1 MQPFKPRHGAPLDTL
16 PGNAPD
22 AGPHNPLRSAR
33 EDLLARASAT
43 YALVLSGLTPGPDVS
58 ASQMREHFTELV
70 LDPERY
76 HEVDEAD
83 NPAGLR
89 VGDQVLRDGH
99 GDTPHYVTSI
109 ICERLDD
116 TDAIL
121 VRTISTTSYG
131 GWCEIWA
138 VRRPGQVASAKDS
151 VASSVSGPPLAPTT
165 DATRKLAAI
174 TTATVTSTG
183 HEETLPHAGADAE
196 PSIRAAM
203 KWGFATFKSDDD
215 RYVAPARFP
224 SASTFIDLSEA
235 GCHVTIDI
243 ARAPNGAWASAV
255 SASDSKVAF
264 TTELAPTDACIQHP
278 TLNAA
283 LQAALRLL
291 KRQLNRHVYEL
302 VRDAAE
308 ERLSSMTRSS
318 LPIRAPAIVAQAKA
332 LARAYIAAS
341 GDLFDTSDIQL
352 LGGQAHQSQ
361 RAELLRMLNE
371 NATIPDKAATMD
383 VLLEAFYDVAGIR
396 QASPQER
403 QQLLAQWLT
412 APDGAQSLA
421 GDPAKTA
428 SMSPDDSA
436 ATAANSV
443 SGAAAVTAWVRAQ
456 LTAGQRFTNGELFA
470 VAAQAYGSPLTAGT
484 YTSRAIHDAMEAGL
498 HLAIIDARLT
508 PAGAAPDAAANL
520 ERIEQIL
527 ACLPTQTRRT
537 TDSEEF
543 DQYSTVPTLAF
554 IAAWAANL
562 RKDDIMLEPSAGTGA
577 NAIHGKMAG
586 ATVIVN
592 ELAAGRAD
600 LLNRHWPQWRQ
611 FREDGEQLHNILPAD
626 IQPSVIVMN
635 PPFSRTGGRLQG
647 ERSNKVIQAHMRQAL
662 ARLAPCGRLVAIV
675 SENFAP
681 HRPMHRKVWDEL
693 LAQSSLRAN
702 IKVPGKFYA
711 KYGVSVAV
719 RLIVLDKTGPHT
731 GRTMTM
737 DANALAPIITQ
748 LEAIRHDRPFPT
760 SAASPARSP
769 EPRGTGDPA
778 AGNAVQQR
786 STIGFSAEAGSGTR
800 PADPTGQSG
809 RPGPGADSG
818 MDRPAVA
825 NGTGGGGELPEQPG
839 TIAGGRVLP
848 ESGHA
853 DDGED
858 TGGRGSDPA
867 GRTGQQP
874 DRAPAPIAGIAVSAL
889 QAAASLSTAALSD
902 AVYEQYLPQ
911 RLAIPGAQAHPGK
924 LVQSA
929 AMAAV
934 LPPIPTYTPNLPAT
948 VVDAARLSLA
958 QLEAIVYAGQ
968 AHTRQLPNGERQ
980 GFFIGDGTG
989 VGKGREIAGIILD
1002 NLRSGRGKAVWV
1014 SEKRG
1019 LLRDAMRD
1027 YQAVGGD
1034 GATLFAQAKSRPAA
1048 AIDAVG
1054 GILFTT
1060 YSLLASGQKRKEGKQ
1075 ATLQSRLQQ
1084 LMQWLGP
1091 DFDGVIA
1098 FDESHNMANVIEK
1111 RGARGAAPPAAR
1123 ALAGLDLQRALPQAR
1138 IVYVSATGATE
1149 VANLAYAPRL
1159 GLWGDTTPFAS
1170 ASGFVKAV
1178 DAGGV
1183 AAMEL
1188 ISRDM
1193 KAMGVYIARSL
1204 SFDGVTYERLE
1215 HALLPLQVDI
1225 YNELAGAWQTV
1236 LQNVNAALESTG
1248 QGKNGHAKSAALSR
1262 FWGAHQRFFNQIIT
1276 AMQMPTVIEHARA
1289 ALDAGQ
1295 AVVMQLVNTNEAAQ
1309 ERQLADM
1316 AANDTDIEELDF
1328 TPRQCLVDY
1337 VRSGFPILQYEQYKD
1352 EAGLVRSRPATDSSG
1367 NPVISRTA
1375 EQQRDALLE
1384 TLHEIRIPDNP
1395 IDMVVNSFGPDAVA
1409 EVTGRQ
1415 RRFIQRHDDEGH
1427 LQTVEQKRPP
1437 SAALAD
1443 ADAFMADRKRILV
1456 FSDAG
1461 GTGYSFHAA
1470 QDAPNQRKRIHYL
1483 VQPGWRANKAVQ
1495 GMGRTHR
1502 ANEIH
1507 QPHYVLPTTNLE
1519 AQRRF
1524 ISSIARR
1531 LDQLGALTKGQRQT
1545 GSLGLFSADDNL
1557 ESDYARRALHILFG
1571 DMYHHRSPLS
1581 FDETVQALGLNGLID
1596 SRTGALNES
1605 KLPSMPQFLNRLL
1618 SLKTFDQNRV
1628 FREFTKTLET
1638 VVERARQD
1646 GTYDRGMETVNAD
1659 TVKKMRD
1666 ELVHTDSRTGAET
1679 RYVELALHRPTRF
1692 TPFAELPAFAS
1703 DESGPE
1709 AFMGYYRNERSGK
1722 VFALLKTGQGVNDK
1736 GVTYTRG
1743 KQYHPS
1749 GPVRYVDNVDQID
1762 AAARGRVTIQRMV
1775 PCPVYAG
1782 PPFVVEWKRNGQT
1795 FQESSNAA
1803 ANALRSRGL
1812 DGMDYMRFM
1821 RGIPAERRGA
1831 IDKVIARIKE
1841 NISYEEMERTVR
1853 AYTQLAPDEAQRA
1866 WAAEIAATPPTH
1878 VQPLHLITGALLP
1891 VWDRIPDT
1899 PKVVR
1904 TQTDEGERLLG
1915 RVVAPGLLQQTLR
1928 NLCVGTDVAQMP
1940 TEQVIEQ
1947 IRAGARG
1954 VLSNRWALQATRNA
1968 GEQRIELHVPTYTG
1982 NDIRWLESLGIL
1994 HERIR
1999 WQSHYF
2005 IPTGANE
2012 ATVLQRLLE
2021 SKPLADLVLKNDPK
2035 EDSPVF
2041 SRLPPA
2047 SVIPSDRPSMAL
2059 ADVMRHA
2066 QSVCA
2071 AWTPAPPAVCVQ
2083 SVRDLP
2089 FATDNAVRAALHR
2102 GKIYLVA
2109 DHLHDE
2115 ADIEFVIA
2123 HEMIGH
2129 YGLRAILGEDGIESE
2144 MARLRRA
2151 NPVLAGRA
2159 AQLATAY
2166 NIPLA
2171 DATEEAMADL
2181 AASGTEI
2188 NGFRRLALLLQQ
2200 GLRHI
2205 GLHKAADWLEGKTQA
2220 ETFELISRARAL
2232 VTHRRTGMQGAM
2244 AFGDPPP
2251 SNRPGA
2257 MPPDTT
2263 ARRKPFVTR
2272 HDAGQTQY
2280 GHSGESS
2287 HRI

>member
-1 MQPFKPRHGAPLDTL
+1 MRPIQPLHGAPIDDLTHD
-16 PGNAPD
+16 APD
-22 AGPHNPLRSAR
+22 AGMCNPLRSAR

-43 YALVLSGLTPGPDVS
+43 YALVLSALTPGPDVS
-58 ASQMREHFTELV
+58 ASQMREHFTEQV

-76 HEVDEAD
+76 HEVGEAE

-89 VGDQVLRDGH
+89 VGDQVLREGH

-109 ICERLDD
+109 VCERRDD
-116 TDAIL
+116 TDTIL

-131 GWCEIWA
+131 GWCEIAA
-138 VRRPGQVASAKDS
+138 VRRPGQTAPAMDTI
-151 VASSVSGPPLAPTT
+151 PTT
-165 DATRKLAAI
+165 VNEPLTVPTKTDTVRKLAAI
-174 TTATVTSTG
+174 AAATVTSTG
-183 HEETLPHAGADAE
+183 PEEGLQHDGAAE
-196 PSIRAAM
+196 DSSIKAAM
-203 KWGFATFKSDDD
+203 KWGFARFTSSEDT
-215 RYVAPARFP
+215 YVVPTRFP

-255 SASDSKVAF
+255 SASDSKFAF
-264 TTELAPTDACIQHP
+264 ATELAPTDECVQHP
-278 TLNAA
+278 TMGAA
-283 LQAALRLL
+283 VQAAVRLL
-291 KRQLNRHVYEL
+291 KRHLNRHVYEM

-308 ERLSSMTRSS
+308 ERMSTMTRSS
-318 LPIRAPAIVAQAKA
+318 LPVRAPAIVSQAKA

-341 GDLFDTSDIQL
+341 GDLFETSDIQL
-352 LGGQAHQSQ
+352 LGGHAHQYQ

-371 NATIPDKAATMD
+371 NVTIPDKAATMD

-396 QASPQER
+396 QATSWER
-403 QQLLAQWLT
+403 QQQLAQWLI
-412 APDGAQSLA
+412 APDGA
-421 GDPAKTA
+421 PANTPTA
-428 SMSPDDSA
+428 PADI
-436 ATAANSV
+436 V
-443 SGAAAVTAWVRAQ
+443 SGSAAVTAWVRAQ
-456 LTAGQRFTNGELFA
+456 LTSGQRFANGELFA
-470 VAAQAYGSPLTAGT
+470 VAAQAYGSPLSAGN
-484 YTSRAIHDAMEAGL
+484 YTSREIYDAMEAGL

-508 PAGAAPDAAANL
+508 PTGATPDATANL
-520 ERIEQIL
+520 ERIEHML

-537 TDSEEF
+537 TSSEEF

-562 RKDDIMLEPSAGTGA
+562 RKEDVLLEPSAGTGA
-577 NAIHGKMAG
+577 HAIHGEMAG

-600 LLNRHWPQWRQ
+600 MLSRHWPQWRQ
-611 FREDGEQLHNILPAD
+611 FREDGEQLHNILPPD

-662 ARLAPCGRLVAIV
+662 ARLAPGGRLVAVV

-681 HRPMHRKVWDEL
+681 HRPMHRLVWGEIL
-693 LAQSSLRAN
+693 GQSSLRAN

-719 RLIVLDKTGPHT
+719 RLIVLDKTGPHA
-731 GRTMTM
+731 GQTMSM
-737 DANALAPIITQ
+737 DATALAPIITQ
-748 LEAIRHDRPFPT
+748 LEEIRHDRPV
-760 SAASPARSP
+760 SASTISQTRSP
-769 EPRGTGDPA
+769 EPGGTGNPA
-778 AGNAVQQR
+778 AGRELRQR
-786 STIGFSAEAGSGTR
+786 SAVGISVEAGSGER
-800 PADPTGQSG
+800 PADPTSQSD
-809 RPGPGADSG
+809 RPGPRAGSG
-818 MDRPAVA
+818 LDRPAV
-825 NGTGGGGELPEQPG
+825 GGEPHVGGGIPEQPRATG
-839 TIAGGRVLP
+839 GGRVLSQP
-848 ESGHA
+848 GNADGREDNGGSGGH
-853 DDGED
+853 
-858 TGGRGSDPA
+858 RA
-867 GRTGQQP
+867 GRAGQQS
-874 DRAPAPIAGIAVSAL
+874 DRVPASIAGITVSAL
-889 QAAASLSTAALSD
+889 QTAASLSTAALSD

-934 LPPIPTYTPNLPAT
+934 LPPVPTYTPNLPAM
-948 VVDAARLSLA
+948 VLDAARLSLA

-1019 LLRDAMRD
+1019 LLRDAIRD

-1048 AIDAVG
+1048 AIDAPDGV
-1054 GILFTT
+1054 LFTT
-1060 YSLLASGQKRKEGKQ
+1060 YSLLASGQKRKEAKQ
-1075 ATLQSRLQQ
+1075 ETLQSRLQQ

-1123 ALAGLDLQRALPQAR
+1123 ALAGLELQRALPQAR

-1159 GLWGDTTPFAS
+1159 GLWGDTTPFSS

-1262 FWGAHQRFFNQIIT
+1262 FWGAHQRFFNQVIT
-1276 AMQMPTVIEHARA
+1276 VMQMPTVIEHARA
-1289 ALDAGQ
+1289 ALDAGH

-1316 AANDTDIEELDF
+1316 AANDTEIEELDF

-1352 EAGLVRSRPATDSSG
+1352 DAGTMRSRPATDSNG
-1367 NPVISRTA
+1367 NPVISRAA
-1375 EQQRDALLE
+1375 EEQRDALLQ
-1384 TLHEIRIPDNP
+1384 TLNEIRIPDNP
-1395 IDMVVNSFGPDAVA
+1395 IDMVLNVFGPDVVA
-1409 EVTGRQ
+1409 EVTGRH
-1415 RRFIQRHDDEGH
+1415 RRFIQQRDGEGH
-1427 LQTVEQKRPP
+1427 LTTTEQKRPP
-1437 SAALAD
+1437 SAAMAD

-1470 QDAPNQRKRIHYL
+1470 QDTPNQRKRMHYL

-1557 ESDYARRALHILFG
+1557 ESDYARSALRILFN
-1571 DMYHHRSPLS
+1571 DMYHHHSPLS

-1605 KLPSMPQFLNRLL
+1605 KLPTMPQFLNRLL

-1628 FREFTKTLET
+1628 FGEFTKTLET
-1638 VVERARQD
+1638 VVDRARQD
-1646 GTYDRGMETVNAD
+1646 GTFDRGMETVNAD
-1659 TVKKMRD
+1659 TVKKVRD

-1692 TPFAELPAFAS
+1692 TAFAELPEFAS

-1722 VFALLKTGQGVNDK
+1722 VFALLKTGQGVNEK

-1743 KQYHPS
+1743 KQYRPS

-1762 AAARGRVTIQRMV
+1762 AAARGRVTIQRMEQ
-1775 PCPVYAG
+1775 CPVYGG

-1812 DGMDYMRFM
+1812 EGMDYMRFM

-1841 NISYEEMERTVR
+1841 NITYEEMERTVR
-1853 AYTQLAPDEAQRA
+1853 AYTQLEPDEAQRA
-1866 WAAEIAATPPTH
+1866 WAAEIAATPPTY

-1915 RVVAPGLLQQTLR
+1915 RVVAPSLLQQTLR
-1928 NLCVGTDVAQMP
+1928 NLCVGTDVTKMP
-1940 TEQVIEQ
+1940 TEQVAEQ
-1947 IRAGARG
+1947 IKAGARG
-1954 VLSNRWALQATRNA
+1954 ILSNRWELQATRNA
-1968 GEQRIELHVPTYTG
+1968 GEQRIELHIHVYTG
-1982 NDIRWLESLGIL
+1982 NDVRWLESLGVL

-2012 ATVLQRLLE
+2012 AAVLQRLLE
-2021 SKPLADLVLKNDPK
+2021 SKPLANLVLKNAPHD
-2035 EDSPVF
+2035 DNPVF
-2041 SRLPPA
+2041 SRMPPA
-2047 SVIPSDRPSMAL
+2047 SIAASSRPSMAQ

-2066 QSVCA
+2066 ASACA
-2071 AWTPAPPAVCVQ
+2071 AWTPAPTAVCVQ
-2083 SVRDLP
+2083 SVPDLP
-2089 FATDNAVRAALHR
+2089 FAADSAVRAAFHR
-2102 GKIYLVA
+2102 GAIYLVA
-2109 DHLHDE
+2109 DNLHDK

-2129 YGLRAILGEDGIESE
+2129 YGLRTILGEDRIEEE

-2151 NPVLAGRA
+2151 NPILSGRA

-2181 AASGTEI
+2181 AASGAEI
-2188 NGFRRLALLLQQ
+2188 SGFRRLALILQQ

-2232 VTHRRTGMQGAM
+2232 VSNHRTGLQGAM
-2244 AFGDPPP
+2244 AFGDPAHA
-2251 SNRPGA
+2251 SNPVGTA
-2257 MPPDTT
+2257 PATK
-2263 ARRKPFVTR
+2263 ARRKAIVPR
-2272 HDAGQTQY
+2272 HDAGQTPY
-2280 GHSGESS
+2280 RHSGESP